1 MIRAARSPWTPDQTA
16 ARVLGLA
23 ALLCFTWVAGS
34 IWAACRVQSA
44 YAQLLDSGATPGPA
58 AFVQGL
64 APDRIGRIEM
74 PRVGLRAI
82 VLRGADPLVL
92 RVAVGSVEGTAWP
105 GEGGHAVLAAH
116 RDTFFRPLKNARI
129 GDTVWFR
136 SRAGEWRYEVAAIRI
151 VRPRDVGVID
161 AALAPMLSLVTCY
174 PMTYIGPAPLRLV
187 VQAKPV
193 GSDEVNVA
201 P

>member
-1 MIRAARSPWTPDQTA
+1 MGTAVRSSWTPDQTA

-34 IWAACRVQSA
+34 VGTAWRVQSA
-44 YAQLLDSGATPGPA
+44 YAQLLDSGTSAHP
-58 AFVQGL
+58 AFVAQGL
-64 APDRIGRIEM
+64 APDRIGRLDI
-74 PRVGLRAI
+74 PRLGLHAI
-82 VLRGADPLVL
+82 VLGGADPLIL
-92 RVAVGSVEGTAWP
+92 RVAVGHVDGTAWP
-105 GEGGHAVLAAH
+105 GERGHVVLAAH
-116 RDTFFRPLKNARI
+116 RDTFFRPLKDARV

-136 SRAGEWRYEVAAIRI
+136 DRAGEWRYEVAAIRI
-151 VRPRDVGVID
+151 VRPRDVQVID

-193 GSDEVNVA
+193 GGKDVE

>member
-1 MIRAARSPWTPDQTA
+1 MAVRPSWTPDQTA
-16 ARVLGLA
+16 ARVLTLA
-23 ALLCFTWVAGS
+23 ALLCFTWVTGS
-34 IWAACRVQSA
+34 VWAAWRVQSA
-44 YAQLLDSGATPGPA
+44 YGQFLDSGAAAGPA
-58 AFVQGL
+58 PFVQGL
-64 APDRIGRIEM
+64 PTDRIGRIEI
-74 PRVGLRAI
+74 PRLGLHAI
-82 VLRGADPLVL
+82 VLSGADPLIL
-92 RVAVGSVEGTAWP
+92 RVAVGHVDGTAWP
-105 GEGGHAVLAAH
+105 GESGHAVLAAH
-116 RDTFFRPLKNARI
+116 RDTFFRPLKDARV

-151 VRPRDVGVID
+151 VRPRDVHVVD

-193 GSDEVNVA
+193 ASAGMVNAA